1 MKNHMQFTEGE
12 LTIYCGENT
21 RDTVF
26 ESLKHAEKISRKE
39 KVLFINTVYTRRRI
53 LSAARKIFLNGDVT
67 TEALSASVFL
77 KTTVIGDLCQYFG
90 EIAEQIKEQGITCL
104 IIDSWEFANRTYG
117 YKERTLYGLLGLM
130 DLGVSVLVYS
140 QSHLAEAGKIQRAG
154 LGKLA
159 ALADAVI
166 SLPGKSDFPQMG
178 VGDDDDEFDTAKT
191 NSTAPPHAHT
201 PIPPAPSSEML
212 VASKINELD
221 YARSETHVASG
232 GELVVREEEVA
243 EMRN

>member
-1 MKNHMQFTEGE
+1 MQFTEGE

-53 LSAARKIFLNGDVT
+53 LSEARKIFRGEVT
-67 TEALSASVFL
+67 TEALSDSVFL

-90 EIAEQIKEQGITCL
+90 QIADQIKEQGITCI

-166 SLPGKSDFPQMG
+166 SIRSKSEFPHLEEE
-178 VGDDDDEFDTAKT
+178 EFENINTHV
-191 NSTAPPHAHT
+191 PVPRYPHA
-201 PIPPAPSSEML
+201 PKPPAPDSEML

-221 YARSETHVASG
+221 YARSETKVASG
-232 GELVVREEEVA
+232 GELVLQEEEAV
-243 EMRN
+243 EMQN